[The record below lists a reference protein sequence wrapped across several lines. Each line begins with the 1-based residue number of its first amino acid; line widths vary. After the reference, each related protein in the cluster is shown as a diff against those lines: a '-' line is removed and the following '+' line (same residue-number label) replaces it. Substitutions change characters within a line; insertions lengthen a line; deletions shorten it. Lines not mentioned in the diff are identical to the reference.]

1 MILDPRAY
9 WSLSSVAEF
18 AEVSE
23 STARRIVAQ
32 PDFPSAIRVYEGAHP
47 RWKAGDVMDYI
58 DGKREAA

>member
-1 MILDPRAY
+1 MILDPRAC

-32 PDFPSAIRVYEGAHP
+32 PDFPSPSYAYDGAHP
-47 RWKAGDVMDYI
+47 RWEAGEVMGYYKAR
-58 DGKREAA
+58 KAA